1 MMRFIFILLML
12 SACSAKLTQSS
23 ITIEKDSLALRIVH
37 HHDTVRVKGDSI
49 KVVLKQT
56 IHDTVIVEKQG
67 RAELAITKR
76 GNQTTTKCK
85 CDSIQKA
92 LDIALVDTTRYKTKV
107 TTIMRTIHESHVSK
121 FDWFC
126 RGISLALILFVI
138 ALTLRKLG
146 IFKIPF
152 L

>member
-1 MMRFIFILLML
+1 MRFIFILLIL
-12 SACSAKLTQSS
+12 SACSAKLTQS
-23 ITIEKDSLALRIVH
+23 TNTVEKDSLALRTVH
-37 HHDTVRVKGDSI
+37 HHDTVRIKGDSI
-49 KVVLKQT
+49 KVILKQI
-56 IHDTVIVEKQG
+56 IHDTMIVEKQG
-67 RAELAITKR
+67 RAQLNITKR

-92 LDIALVDTTRYKTKV
+92 LDIALVDTTKYKTK
-107 TTIMRTIHESHVSK
+107 TTTVIRTIIKTHTSG

-126 RGISLALILFVI
+126 RGVLFLLILIIV
-138 ALTLRKLG
+138 ALTLRKLE